1 MKQPPEER
9 TRPLSFD
16 GVSIAHRT
24 LQSLN
29 ELLRMAADRLTD
41 YMEAANIVDEGT
53 IALIVE
59 LDRMREDL
67 Y

>member
-1 MKQPPEER
+1 
-9 TRPLSFD
+9 
-16 GVSIAHRT
+16 
-24 LQSLN
+24 
-29 ELLRMAADRLTD
+29 MAADRLTD